1 MAGRD
6 GRVQLT
12 LPLGHEVTY
21 DAGSFLVGDGNHQ
34 AAGWVERWP
43 DWPFTAL
50 AIVGPTGCGKT
61 HLAAI
66 WRTRAKA
73 EAIDLTTADIERIA
87 AVGSRTVIIDDC
99 DRAVG
104 DDKAERSLLQLYNLL
119 RAGGGHLLLTAATPP
134 SQWRLALPDLASRLN
149 SAMVVAVD
157 PPDDVLLASIAVKL
171 IADRQLNVKEGVIA
185 FLLSRGD
192 RSVAAL
198 SRAVDALDRASL
210 ADKRPI
216 TVPLAREV
224 LAALEDAS

>member
-1 MAGRD
+1 MAARD

-12 LPLGHEVTY
+12 LPLGHDVAD
-21 DAGSFLVGDGNHQ
+21 DAGSFLVGDGNRH
-34 AAGWVERWP
+34 AVEWIERWP

-50 AIVGPTGCGKT
+50 AIVGPAGCGKT

-73 EAIDLTTADIERIA
+73 EAIDLATADIERIA

-104 DDKAERSLLQLYNLL
+104 DEKGERALLQLYNLL
-119 RAGGGHLLLTAATPP
+119 RAGGGHLLLTAAAPP
-134 SQWRLALPDLASRLN
+134 SHWKLALPDLASRLN
-149 SAMVVAVD
+149 SAMVVAID
-157 PPDDVLLASIAVKL
+157 PPDDALLGSIAVKL
-171 IADRQLNVKEGVIA
+171 LADRQLTVKEGVVA
-185 FLLSRGD
+185 YLLSRGG

-198 SRAVDALDRASL
+198 ARAVDALDSASL

-216 TVPLAREV
+216 TVPLARDV
-224 LAALEDAS
+224 LARLDDAS